1 MLINYGRNTLKCKD
15 HPIDA
20 LQSYLQFIRQI
31 SMLEKKQGSANPAT
45 IDELVLLYI
54 TPLEDIVKH
63 FESLFLASA
72 AEESVE
78 NDGASVANLDIT
90 EKNEAKHDLLTAINP
105 YIETFFEL
113 AFKFIELPVSY
124 CAVKYYNC

>member
-1 MLINYGRNTLKCKD
+1 
-15 HPIDA
+15 
-20 LQSYLQFIRQI
+20 
-31 SMLEKKQGSANPAT
+31 MLEKKQGSANPAT
-45 IDELVLLYI
+45 IDELVFLYI

-78 NDGASVANLDIT
+78 NDGASVANLDTT
-90 EKNEAKHDLLTAINP
+90 EKNEAKNDLLTAINP

-113 AFKFIELPVSY
+113 ASKFIELPVSY
-124 CAVKYYNC
+124 CAVKYYNY